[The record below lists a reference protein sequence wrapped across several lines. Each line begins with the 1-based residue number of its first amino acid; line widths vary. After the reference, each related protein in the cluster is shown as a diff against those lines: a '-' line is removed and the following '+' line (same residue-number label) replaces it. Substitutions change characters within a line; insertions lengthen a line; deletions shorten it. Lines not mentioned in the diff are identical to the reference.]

1 MKVFHA
7 LRAWSARAGR
17 PALVI
22 AAPGMAAADDVG
34 HWYITPQIGGI
45 SVDNDR
51 PLQDKDWLYG
61 VAFGKHVNRG
71 LNLELNFNGAQVG
84 GGPGRSDS
92 SFYGGSLD
100 CLGVMNRGGTVEP
113 FVSAGFGVLR
123 RTIAPGSDATN
134 CMGQAGVG
142 MFIKAWESPERH
154 AAASRC
160 GPR

>member
-7 LRAWSARAGR
+7 LRALAQPAFRWSV

-61 VAFGKHVNRG
+61 LAVGKVVNRG
-71 LNLELNFNGAQVG
+71 LNAELNLNGAQIG

-92 SFYGGSLD
+92 EL
-100 CLGVMNRGGTVEP
+100 
-113 FVSAGFGVLR
+113 
-123 RTIAPGSDATN
+123 
-134 CMGQAGVG
+134 VG
-142 MFIKAWESPERH
+142 RH
-154 AAASRC
+154 RSICWR
-160 GPR
+160 